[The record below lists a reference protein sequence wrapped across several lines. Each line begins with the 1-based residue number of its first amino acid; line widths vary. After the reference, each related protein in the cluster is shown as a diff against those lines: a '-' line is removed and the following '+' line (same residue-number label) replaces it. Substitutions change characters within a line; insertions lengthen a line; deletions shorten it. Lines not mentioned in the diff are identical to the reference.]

1 MDATGTDA
9 YAEYIIGWREHEQ
22 QTLRRIQE
30 RAVHAKA
37 AAEKCARFLAT
48 TYKVQ
53 RVWLFGS
60 LVQPTRTHARTDI
73 DLAVEGLAPDA
84 YFAALAGMYALVEPG
99 VEIDLVPIEIAQPAI
114 RQRILSEGQVL
125 YESQHD
131 SGSDC

>member
-1 MDATGTDA
+1 M
-9 YAEYIIGWREHEQ
+9 
-22 QTLRRIQE
+22 
-30 RAVHAKA
+30 
-37 AAEKCARFLAT
+37 
-48 TYKVQ
+48 
-53 RVWLFGS
+53 
-60 LVQPTRTHARTDI
+60 
-73 DLAVEGLAPDA
+73 AVEGLAPDA